1 MSAMEK
7 PTGRYLV
14 WAVVIAAAIALAA
27 AASLGAQER
36 RAPRGHV
43 GLSFVAA
50 DPLGGLDAFFDHGFG
65 GQIDGSWA
73 LTEDRTVRLR
83 GDLGFL
89 VYGHERIQY
98 CYMVPI
104 GCRVEAELTTTNN
117 IVYFGV
123 GPELAFTA
131 GAFEPY
137 VYGTTGL
144 SYFATISSLDGADGG
159 PDWAE
164 TTNYDDVVMAWR
176 LGGGTRLR
184 VSRGRH
190 PVSLDFGVE
199 RHQNGMA
206 SFLTEGDIVDNPDG
220 SITLFPNRSDANLL
234 TLRFGVSIG
243 LGGGSDDDRGRG
255 RRRGRR

>member
-1 MSAMEK
+1 MRWPNER
-7 PTGRYLV
+7 TVV
-14 WAVVIAAAIALAA
+14 WIVVLAAAIALAA
-27 AASLGAQER
+27 AASLDAQER

-50 DPLGGLDAFFDHGFG
+50 NPVGDLGSFFDQGFG
-65 GQIDGSWA
+65 GQLEASWA
-73 LTEDRTVRLR
+73 MTGDGTLRLR

-98 CYMVPI
+98 CYTVPI

-117 IVYFGV
+117 IFYLGA
-123 GPELAFTA
+123 GPEVAFTA

-144 SYFATISSLDGADGG
+144 SYFATVSSLNGGG
-159 PDWAE
+159 PGWAE

-176 LGGGTRLR
+176 VGGGMRLR
-184 VSRGRH
+184 VSGGRR

-199 RHQNGMA
+199 RHQNGIA

-220 SITLFPNRSDANLL
+220 SVTIFPNRSEANLL
-234 TLRFGVSIG
+234 TFRFGVSMG
-243 LGGGSDDDRGRG
+243 FGGGDDRDRD
-255 RRRGRR
+255 RRRGRRH